1 VRLYILVAILIA
13 FTASCA
19 ATDKSAR
26 TTKKEPVASTYKYI
40 EKREKSK
47 NAVDRIAIGKTGGL
61 FYYDGNIWAV
71 KEDQGSQIDFVT
83 RRFTNAR
90 IFHYPEAVPM
100 TDIYKKLI
108 ESYAL
113 KNPKLVESEFI
124 EVNGEAVI
132 FNKLEG
138 IHNKREISILSYGF
152 SGKSSTIIVHGFT
165 YKSMLREETEQEI
178 IDFLNGFDMKG

>member
-1 VRLYILVAILIA
+1 MRQCILFAILIA

-19 ATDKSAR
+19 ATDKAAR
-26 TTKKEPVASTYKYI
+26 TPEKEPVASTYKYI

-47 NAVDRIAIGKTGGL
+47 NAVDRISIGNTGGL
-61 FYYDGNIWAV
+61 FYFDKNIWTV

-83 RRFTNAR
+83 RRFTNTR
-90 IFHYPEAVPM
+90 IFHYAESIPM

-113 KNPKLVESEFI
+113 KSPKLVESEFI

-132 FNKLEG
+132 FNKIEG

-165 YKSMLREETEQEI
+165 YKSMLRDETEQEI
-178 IDFLNGFDMKG
+178 IEFLNGFDMKG